1 MQWPDNQAELADT
14 VHQYMGVSVR
24 ASPAWMLAGPA
35 VGQLQ
40 RSAEQHFGSLP
51 ARFWGHH
58 IFTQLCWQGSWLTVL
73 QHAGIYPSVWP
84 VDVPIAISQGF
95 ARGVNIYCRQPGTAP
110 VGSLS
115 LIALQARINLALQ
128 SAGVWLPVKEQLRLL
143 ADQLAAACR
152 RLMTLGWAEPATIER
167 QLAAMLEPWGSDLIS
182 SPSALLQPEA
192 TRLTCCRYEMAS
204 QQYCAGCPK
213 ARRRQQTGT

>member
-1 MQWPDNQAELADT
+1 MQWPDNEHALADI
-14 VHQYMGVSVR
+14 VHQYMGVPVR
-24 ASPAWMLAGPA
+24 ASPAWMLATPA
-35 VGQLQ
+35 AGHLQ
-40 RSAEQHFGSLP
+40 RTAEQHFGSLP

-73 QHAGIYPSVWP
+73 QHTGFYPPTWP
-84 VDVPIAISQGF
+84 VDVPVAISCGF
-95 ARGVNIYCRQPGTAP
+95 ARGVNIYCLPPGRAP
-110 VGSLS
+110 LSSFS
-115 LIALQARINLALQ
+115 LITLQARINLALQ
-128 SAGVWLPVKEQLRLL
+128 DAGIWLPIKEQRRLL

-152 RLMTLGWAEPATIER
+152 RLVALGWVEQAVITREFTVM
-167 QLAAMLEPWGSDLIS
+167 LAPWGADLTG
-182 SPSALLQPEA
+182 SPETLLRPDT

>member
-1 MQWPDNQAELADT
+1 MQWPDNQTVLADT
-14 VHQYMGVSVR
+14 VHQFMGISVR
-24 ASPAWMLAGPA
+24 ASPAWRLAAPA

-40 RSAEQHFGSLP
+40 RTAEQHFGSLP

-58 IFTQLCWQGSWLTVL
+58 IFTQLCWQGSWLTAL
-73 QHAGIYPSVWP
+73 QHAGFYPSGLP
-84 VDVPIAISQGF
+84 VDVPVAISQGF

-128 SAGVWLPVKEQLRLL
+128 DAGIWLPVKEQHRLL

-152 RLMTLGWAEPATIER
+152 RLVALGWAEPATITG
-167 QLAAMLEPWGSDLIS
+167 QLADMLEPWESDLVC
-182 SPSALLQPEA
+182 SPPALLKPEA